1 MEQLIINVG
10 SAPDAGDGDTLYEA
24 FTKVNDN
31 FTYLFSDINPPNTF
45 NNSYL
50 ALNPTNEDII
60 NGVTDFGLLVNL
72 TSSYYVTMMYDSS
85 LPRLDPST
93 NSVQYGAFRVQDSNN
108 NLVGIY
114 TNSISTYDNQNL
126 NLLSTG
132 TGIVTVTGTT
142 NYEQQVF
149 RYNSGVID
157 ATQLTNPY
165 DPDALINAQALID
178 YVTAYEFNDDED
190 RIISF
195 DDPNTYVVALGGVEK
210 VVNVVING
218 VTSASFYEN
227 ETRIHQIKIS
237 DNVIKSVNENSNI
250 KLEPATGGNVDVSG
264 RRITNLERPAQAND
278 AVNLQYLS
286 EKLIPIEN
294 FIDNFAELDKN
305 VIEDGALL
313 VFDQTIKKFVPTRL
327 LDKQIID
334 AGVY

>member
-31 FTYLFSDINPPNTF
+31 FTYLFSDTNPPNTF
-45 NNSYL
+45 NNSYI
-50 ALNPTNEDII
+50 ALNPTNADII
-60 NGVTDFGLLVNL
+60 NGVTDFGVLVNL
-72 TSSYYVTMMYDSS
+72 TPSYYVTMMYDSS
-85 LPRLDPST
+85 LSRLDPST
-93 NSVQYGAFRVQDSNN
+93 NSIQYGAFRVQDSNN
-108 NLVGIY
+108 ALVGIY
-114 TNSISTYDNQNL
+114 TNSINTYDNQNL

-157 ATQLTNPY
+157 STQLTNPY

-178 YVTAYEFNDDED
+178 YVAAYEFKDNED
-190 RIISF
+190 RIISV
-195 DDPNTYVVALGGVEK
+195 DDPNTYVVALGGTEK

-218 VTSASFYEN
+218 VTSASFYQN
-227 ETRIHQIKIS
+227 ETRIHRILIT
-237 DNVIKSVNENSNI
+237 DNIIKSVDANTDI
-250 KLEPATGGNVDVSG
+250 KLEPATGGNIDVSG
-264 RRITNLERPAQAND
+264 RRIVNLERPAQATD
-278 AVNLQYLS
+278 AVNLQFLS
-286 EKLIPIEN
+286 EKLVPIES

-305 VIEDGALL
+305 TIEDGALL
-313 VFDQTIKKFVPTRL
+313 VFDQTIKKFVPTRIL
-327 LDKQIID
+327 NKQIID